1 MCNTWVDTDTHI
13 QLESS
18 DHSFLQLIQ
27 TVVYPL
33 SSFPLDEWFPHLWGE
48 NNTCNNAARRATAR
62 ESLIQKHNLV
72 FIYHKYEYLSLFFS
86 TRVFG
91 WVVVRGWSS
100 HVSNR
105 SVRFCFLFPGSQRV
119 FRALGAKRPTY
130 LSAAISMWMLQLFGC
145 GIFPHT
151 GSYQSRMTGHCLHSI
166 KHRPGREKKSAGDR
180 CPAWHRA
187 ARSTHHS
194 TQFPLLPGMR
204 NTWLS
209 YISQWPFRNAVQK
222 A

>member
-33 SSFPLDEWFPHLWGE
+33 PPFPLDEWFPHLWGE
-48 NNTCNNAARRATAR
+48 NNNCNNAARRRRHVKAWSKSIIC
-62 ESLIQKHNLV
+62 SLYIRK
-72 FIYHKYEYLSLFFS
+72 YLSLFFS

-91 WVVVRGWSS
+91 WVVFHGWSS

-119 FRALGAKRPTY
+119 FRALGAARPPY
-130 LSAAISMWMLQLFGC
+130 LSAEISMWMLQLFGC

-151 GSYQSRMTGHCLHSI
+151 GSYQSRMIGHCLHSI
-166 KHRPGREKKSAGDR
+166 NHRPGPEKNPAGDR

-209 YISQWPFRNAVQK
+209 YISQWPETPCKNNTL
-222 A
+222 